1 MKLVWMMAAA
11 ATGLIACAEP
21 SPGGEPGEENALL
34 EEMTPEQRGGEAAA
48 LRAAADEDD
57 GVVVVPSTVIAR
69 VITFFG
75 ELTYYSAPGEQS
87 DVTGTPPA
95 SAPVVMSKQSS
106 RPGTGGIAYGMR
118 GTRSPLDEYL
128 TVTPASAPVPRK
140 LLASEP
146 PGPVRDRALQ
156 RTIVETMTAPVTALP
171 QAQLASV
178 TAQLGNVNQWC
189 QGTTSASFAS
199 DVCTITNWDVDVCH
213 NGTWYSVTDSV
224 GSSNKK
230 RRSLS
235 WTLACGANGRVRHY
249 YSAGGI
255 WYKVVDEQIPS
266 NTLDGWQYN
275 GDWALKRKI
284 THSRTASGFVRGS
297 SHFNVPF

>member
-11 ATGLIACAEP
+11 ATGLIAC
-21 SPGGEPGEENALL
+21 GEGSSGEKEEGAIL
-34 EEMTPEQRGGEAAA
+34 EEMTPEERGDEAPVGQ
-48 LRAAADEDD
+48 AAADEDD

-75 ELTYYSAPGEQS
+75 ELVYYSAPGEPN
-87 DVTGTPPA
+87 DVPGAPP
-95 SAPVVMSKQSS
+95 SSGRVVMSKQSS
-106 RPGTGGIAYGMR
+106 RPGTSGIAYGMR
-118 GTRSPLDEYL
+118 GERSPLDEYL
-128 TVTPASAPVPRK
+128 TVTPASAPVPRA

-156 RTIVETMTAPVTALP
+156 RTIVEAMTSPVTALP
-171 QAQLASV
+171 QAQLASA
-178 TAQLGNVNQWC
+178 TMQLGNVNQWC
-189 QGTTSASFAS
+189 QGGSSASFAA
-199 DVCTITNWDVDVCH
+199 DVCTLTNWDVDFCH
-213 NGTWYSVTDSV
+213 NGTWYSVTDQV
-224 GSSNKK
+224 GSSNK
-230 RRSLS
+230 RRKSLS

-255 WYKVVDEQIPS
+255 WYKVADEAIPS

-275 GDWALKRKI
+275 GDIALKRKI
-284 THSRTASGFVRGS
+284 THNRTAAGFVRAS